1 MESGPAEDGGYFE
14 VVNISVR
21 GRSRTWHRA
30 GMTVA
35 LRVVRALAPA
45 DVDGL
50 AALLV
55 DATAGGASVGFL
67 AGFDPAS
74 ARAFWAGLAAAV
86 AAGDRL
92 ILVAQDDQGIVGTA
106 HLILTQPP
114 NQPHRADVSKV
125 LVLRRCRGRGIGSM
139 LMRAVEAQ
147 ARAAGRTLLM
157 LDTTAGQPAERM
169 YERLGWTRYGTVPGH
184 ALMPDGSPSDTTF
197 FYKELGPGPTIPE
210 WTLTPGDP

>member
-1 MESGPAEDGGYFE
+1 
-14 VVNISVR
+14 
-21 GRSRTWHRA
+21 
-30 GMTVA
+30 MTVT
-35 LRVVRALAPA
+35 LRVVRTLAPA

-67 AGFDPAS
+67 DGFDLAS

-86 AAGDRL
+86 VSGDRL
-92 ILVAQDDQGIVGTA
+92 ITVAEDGDGIVGTA
-106 HLILTQPP
+106 HLILAQPP

-125 LVLRRCRGRGIGSM
+125 LVLRRSRSAGIGSA
-139 LMRAVEAQ
+139 LMQAVEDQ

-157 LDTTAGQPAERM
+157 LDTTTGQPAERM
-169 YERLGWTRYGTVPGH
+169 YERLGWTRYGIVPGH

-197 FYKELGPGPTIPE
+197 FYKELGP
-210 WTLTPGDP
+210 